1 MTKKQVLELYDY
13 NLPKNL
19 IALKPAKKADQAR
32 LLVYDKKE
40 DRIFYS
46 RFSEIK
52 KFIPK
57 DAVLVFNETKVL
69 PAKLF
74 VKKETGGRVELLYVK
89 REKDKVYVLA
99 NRRLVIGSYVYLN
112 TKTCFSVIGRKDN
125 YYVLLL
131 KSSMGFDS
139 VLEKY
144 GKTPLPPYLKNSS
157 LSEGERKKRYQS
169 MFAKYKGSIAAPT
182 ASLHFTPRLI
192 QSLKRSG
199 IDIKFVT
206 LHVGLGTFLPL
217 TEDILKLGRLH
228 EEHYEI
234 KKSDRAFLNR
244 AKRKG
249 RAIIA
254 VGTTSARALESAT
267 EGGLIKKS
275 KGDTRLFIQDGYKF
289 KFIDGLITNFHLPK
303 SSLLMLVAA
312 IIGREKMAEI
322 YKEAIKKK
330 FKFFSFGDGML
341 IY

>member
-131 KSSMGFDS
+131 
-139 VLEKY
+139 
-144 GKTPLPPYLKNSS
+144 
-157 LSEGERKKRYQS
+157 
-169 MFAKYKGSIAAPT
+169 
-182 ASLHFTPRLI
+182 
-192 QSLKRSG
+192 
-199 IDIKFVT
+199 
-206 LHVGLGTFLPL
+206 
-217 TEDILKLGRLH
+217 
-228 EEHYEI
+228 
-234 KKSDRAFLNR
+234 
-244 AKRKG
+244 
-249 RAIIA
+249 
-254 VGTTSARALESAT
+254 
-267 EGGLIKKS
+267 
-275 KGDTRLFIQDGYKF
+275 
-289 KFIDGLITNFHLPK
+289 
-303 SSLLMLVAA
+303 
-312 IIGREKMAEI
+312 IG
-322 YKEAIKKK
+322 
-330 FKFFSFGDGML
+330 
-341 IY
+341 